1 MSQAESSKSKKP
13 TKKEL
18 EDELNILRSRM
29 EDLSSMN
36 ENLIKEIEFLGKKE
50 EATEVKEIKKEIP
63 RDNIKNLNLNFEE
76 YENYKGL
83 ISQLN
88 YYITQKMKNYE
99 LIEEDFLREILNN
112 IRRYEETFINRN
124 SDIFDLIDE
133 YNNLINREEKLNFT
147 QFFNFMSNIE
157 INTLNFKALPN
168 INPDTQ
174 KRHELTKKTL
184 PGSNSVIFTK
194 VEQKYK
200 SSYDSVIGDYI
211 RIDINDAIPC
221 KLRLNLNNP
230 QNPFKVTQGEKE
242 YLFHNIQ
249 NAKNFCLSGGYQ
261 ADFIKSNQIKDY
273 EKKYKNQYAQSYI
286 LR

>member
-18 EDELNILRSRM
+18 EEEVNILRSRM
-29 EDLSSMN
+29 EDLVAMN
-36 ENLIKEIEFLGKKE
+36 ENLTREIETIG
-50 EATEVKEIKKEIP
+50 KKEIP
-63 RDNIKNLNLNFEE
+63 EVMEIKREIPRDIIKTLNLNFEE

-88 YYITQKMKNYE
+88 YYIIQKMKNYE
-99 LIEEDFLREILNN
+99 LIEDDFLREILNN

-133 YNNLINREEKLNFT
+133 YNNLINREENLNFT

-157 INTLNFKALPN
+157 INSLNFKALPN

-174 KRHELTKKTL
+174 KRNELIKKTL
-184 PGSNSVIFTK
+184 QGSNSVIFTK
-194 VEQKYK
+194 VEQKNK
-200 SSYDSVIGDYI
+200 SSYDSIIGDYI
-211 RIDINDAIPC
+211 RIDINNSVPC

-230 QNPFKVTQGEKE
+230 QNPFMVTQGSRQ
-242 YLFHNIQ
+242 YLFDNIQ

-261 ADFIKSNQIKDY
+261 ADFITSNQIKDY

>member
-13 TKKEL
+13 TKKEM
-18 EDELNILRSRM
+18 EEEIYILRGRM
-29 EDLSSMN
+29 ADLSAMN
-36 ENLIKEIEFLGKKE
+36 ENLIREIETIG
-50 EATEVKEIKKEIP
+50 KKEIP
-63 RDNIKNLNLNFEE
+63 EVMEIKREIPRDIIKNLNLNFEE

-124 SDIFDLIDE
+124 SDIFDLIDM
-133 YNNLINREEKLNFT
+133 YNNLIIREDLNFDE
-147 QFFNFMSNIE
+147 FFNFMSNIE
-157 INTLNFKALPN
+157 NNTLNFKALPN
-168 INPDTQ
+168 VNPQTL
-174 KRHELTKKTL
+174 KRNELIKKTL

-194 VEQKYK
+194 VEQKNK
-200 SSYDSVIGDYI
+200 SSYDSIIGDYI
-211 RIDINDAIPC
+211 RIDINNSVPC
-221 KLRLNLNNP
+221 KLRLNLNNG
-230 QNPFKVTQGEKE
+230 QNAFKVIQGEKE
-242 YLFHNIQ
+242 YLFNNIQ
-249 NAKNFCLSGGYQ
+249 DAKNFCLSGGYQ
-261 ADFIKSNQIKDY
+261 ADFITSNQIKDY

>member
-18 EDELNILRSRM
+18 EEEVNILRSRM
-29 EDLSSMN
+29 EDLAAMN
-36 ENLIKEIEFLGKKE
+36 ENLIREIETIG
-50 EATEVKEIKKEIP
+50 KKEIP
-63 RDNIKNLNLNFEE
+63 EVMEIKREIPRDIIKTLNLNFEE
-76 YENYKGL
+76 NENYKGL

-88 YYITQKMKNYE
+88 YYIIQKMKNYE
-99 LIEEDFLREILNN
+99 LIEDDFLREILNN

-124 SDIFDLIDE
+124 STIFDLIDE
-133 YNNLINREEKLNFT
+133 YNNLINRQENLNFT

-157 INTLNFKALPN
+157 INSLNFKALPN
-168 INPDTQ
+168 NNPDTQ
-174 KRHELTKKTL
+174 KRNELIKKTL
-184 PGSNSVIFTK
+184 TGSNSVIFTK
-194 VEQKYK
+194 VEQKNK
-200 SSYDSVIGDYI
+200 SSYDSIIGDYI
-211 RIDINDAIPC
+211 RIDINNSVPC

-230 QNPFKVTQGEKE
+230 RNPFKVTQGNRE
-242 YLFHNIQ
+242 YLFDNIQ

-261 ADFIKSNQIKDY
+261 ADFITSNQIKDY

>member
-18 EDELNILRSRM
+18 EEEVNILRSRM
-29 EDLSSMN
+29 EDLVAMN
-36 ENLIKEIEFLGKKE
+36 ENLTREIETIG
-50 EATEVKEIKKEIP
+50 KKEIP
-63 RDNIKNLNLNFEE
+63 EVMEIKREIPRDIIKTLNLNFEE

-88 YYITQKMKNYE
+88 YYIIQKMKNYE
-99 LIEEDFLREILNN
+99 LIEDDFLREILNN

-133 YNNLINREEKLNFT
+133 YNNLINRQENLNFT

-157 INTLNFKALPN
+157 INSLNFKALPN

-174 KRHELTKKTL
+174 KRNELIKKTL

-194 VEQKYK
+194 VEQKNK
-200 SSYDSVIGDYI
+200 SSYDSIIGDYI
-211 RIDINDAIPC
+211 RIDINNSVPC

-230 QNPFKVTQGEKE
+230 QNPFMVTQGEKQ
-242 YLFHNIQ
+242 YVFDSIQ

-261 ADFIKSNQIKDY
+261 ADFITSNQIKDY

>member
-1 MSQAESSKSKKP
+1 MSQAESSKTKKP

-18 EDELNILRSRM
+18 EEEVYILRGRM
-29 EDLSSMN
+29 EDLAAMN
-36 ENLIKEIEFLGKKE
+36 ENLTREIETIGKKE
-50 EATEVKEIKKEIP
+50 ETPEVMEIKREIP
-63 RDNIKNLNLNFEE
+63 SGGIRNLNLNFEE

-99 LIEEDFLREILNN
+99 SIEEDFVREILSN
-112 IRRYEETFINRN
+112 IRRYEETFISRN
-124 SDIFDLIDE
+124 SGIFDLIDM
-133 YNNLINREEKLNFT
+133 YNNLMIREDLNFDE
-147 QFFNFMSNIE
+147 FFNFMSNIE

-168 INPDTQ
+168 INPETL
-174 KRHELTKKTL
+174 KRNELVKKTL

-194 VEQKYK
+194 VEQKNK
-200 SSYDSVIGDYI
+200 SSYDSIIGDYI
-211 RIDINDAIPC
+211 RIDINNSVPC

-230 QNPFKVTQGEKE
+230 QNAFKVTQGGKE
-242 YLFHNIQ
+242 YLFNNIE

-261 ADFIKSNQIKDY
+261 ADFITSNQIKDY